1 MNNWD
6 RIEQIFDEAVELP
19 PAERPAFLE
28 EACQGD
34 PILRAE
40 VESLLNAESAGA
52 RVIPEAVS
60 RLSNAIVGDG
70 EADRLGPYR
79 LDRKIGEGGMGAVYL
94 AHRDDDEYRQ
104 EVAVKVV
111 RARGQFALSRFRHER
126 QILAALEHPN
136 IARLIDGG
144 TTPAGMPYFVMEYIP
159 GGLSVTQFA
168 EQNHLSQLAKL
179 RLFLKVC
186 AAVQHAHQRLV
197 IHRDIKPA
205 NILVTAD
212 GEPKL
217 LDFGIA
223 KLLDP
228 ERAKG
233 TVLETLTGMNLLTP
247 DYASAEQVRGGPI
260 TTSTD
265 VYSLGLVLFELLT
278 GERAQKLTTYSAEE
292 VVRVVCETEP
302 PKPNL
307 GSDLDNILGMAL
319 RKEPARRY
327 STVEQFA
334 EDIQR
339 FLDDRPVL
347 ARPDTLSYR
356 VAKFT
361 RRNRWSVALAA
372 LLLVALTGGIAAT
385 AWQARVAS
393 RRFQQVRALA
403 NKFVFEVDDELYR
416 IAGTMKARQM
426 LVTTSLQY
434 LDALGAEAAGDRDL
448 SIEIA
453 RAYVKVGDVL
463 GGHNGSNL
471 GKTAEAVESWNKA
484 VAIYDKLGTANRDI
498 QGPLALA
505 LMRRGNVARVTHKYP
520 EGVADL
526 QKAVALFNAG
536 GGISK
541 DRAYAHC
548 YYGDLLLQL
557 SGPDAALPEMRRCGE
572 VLRAAGESDSDALN
586 RSGNALAE
594 AGRLEEAAKDLERAL
609 QAIQKKI
616 EADPHNGR
624 SRREASVAMLNL
636 SGLHAYE
643 GHPSLG
649 DFATALR
656 YMRRS
661 MEIAAELAAQDPNNK
676 EAQQTRTI
684 NEVRLAYLIDV
695 GENKASEA
703 EALLRRAIAS
713 FEALRVTNPKNVVAH
728 ARVGAARLY
737 LAHLLERHNRLSE
750 AAAEAEADIR
760 IQDQLAGPT
769 RDTAITTVR
778 IECRTTLARIY
789 RKQGNLARARTVL
802 AEVAGRVV
810 KGERENT
817 SYAALITRAEFYTEY
832 GLLSRDSAFF
842 ERAAGI
848 YRECQKAGLPR
859 NVWEPP
865 LQQIQA
871 ELKS

>member
-1 MNNWD
+1 MNNWE
-6 RIEQIFDEAVELP
+6 RIEQIFNEAIELP

-28 EACQGD
+28 RACHGD

-40 VESLLNAESAGA
+40 VESLLDAESAGA
-52 RVIPEAVS
+52 RLIPEAVS
-60 RLSNAIVGDG
+60 RLSSAIVADG
-70 EADRLGPYR
+70 EAERLGPSR
-79 LDRKIGEGGMGAVYL
+79 LDGKIGEGGMGAVYL

-104 EVAVKVV
+104 EVAVKIV

-159 GGLSVTQFA
+159 GGLSITQYA
-168 EQNHLSQLAKL
+168 VRHNLSTPAKL

-205 NILVTAD
+205 NILVTTD

-228 ERAKG
+228 ERARG
-233 TVLETLTGMNLLTP
+233 TVLETLTGMHLLTP

-319 RKEPARRY
+319 RKEPSRRY

-347 ARPDTLSYR
+347 ARPDTLTYR
-356 VAKFT
+356 VSKFT

-372 LLLVALTGGIAAT
+372 LLLIALAGGIAAT
-385 AWQARVAS
+385 AWQARVAA
-393 RRFQQVRALA
+393 RRFEQVRALA
-403 NKFVFEVDDELYR
+403 NKFVFEVDDELYP

-434 LDALGAEAAGDRDL
+434 LDALGAEVAGDRAL
-448 SIEIA
+448 SLEIA

-463 GGHNGSNL
+463 GGQNGSNL
-471 GKTAEAVESWNKA
+471 GKTAEAMEAWNKA
-484 VAIYDKLGTANRDI
+484 VAIYEKLGTANKDV
-498 QGPLALA
+498 QHGLALA
-505 LMRRGNVARVTHKYP
+505 LMRRGNAARATRKYK
-520 EGVADL
+520 EGTADL
-526 QKAVALFNAG
+526 QKAVALLDAEGANT
-536 GGISK
+536 K
-541 DRAYAHC
+541 EHAYAHC
-548 YYGDLLLQL
+548 FYGDLLLQL
-557 SGPDAALPEMRRCGE
+557 SGPDPALVEMRRCGE
-572 VLRAAGESDSDALN
+572 ILRAAGEPEGDSLT
-586 RSGNALAE
+586 RSSAALAE
-594 AGRLEEAAKDLERAL
+594 AGRLEEAARDAELAIQAL
-609 QAIQKKI
+609 QKRID
-616 EADPHNGR
+616 ADPHNGR
-624 SRREASVAMLNL
+624 ARRETGVAMLRL
-636 SGLHAYE
+636 SGIYAQE

-649 DFATALR
+649 DFPAALR
-656 YMRRS
+656 YMRAS
-661 MEIAAELAAQDPNNK
+661 MEIAADLARQDPNNK

-684 NEVRLAYLIDV
+684 NEVRLAYLIDI
-695 GENKASEA
+695 GENKTSEA
-703 EALLRRAIAS
+703 ESILRRAIAA
-713 FEALRVTNPKNVVAH
+713 FDALRLANPKNATAY
-728 ARVGAARLY
+728 ARLGAARLY
-737 LAHLLERHNRLSE
+737 FAHFLERHGRLAE

-760 IQDQLAGPT
+760 IQDELAGPK

-778 IECRTTLARIY
+778 MTPRTTLARIL
-789 RKQGNLARARTVL
+789 RKQGQAARARALL
-802 AEVAGRVV
+802 AAAVDRVV
-810 KGERENT
+810 KGERDN
-817 SYAALITRAEFYTEY
+817 SAYSAIISRAEFYAEY
-832 GLLSRDSAFF
+832 ARLTGDAAFI
-842 ERAAGI
+842 EKAAAI

-859 NVWEPP
+859 SVWEPP
-865 LQQIQA
+865 LLALQTG
-871 ELKS
+871 LKS